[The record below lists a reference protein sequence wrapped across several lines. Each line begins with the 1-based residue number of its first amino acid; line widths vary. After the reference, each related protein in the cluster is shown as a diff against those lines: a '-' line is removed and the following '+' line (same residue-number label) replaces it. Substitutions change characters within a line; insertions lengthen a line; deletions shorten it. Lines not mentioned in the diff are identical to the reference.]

1 MFIELNKVK
10 VQIKATVADGSLLG
24 LDETAIIDKQI
35 GRKLNWEEIK
45 EDRQEAGNYFQT
57 VYKAV
62 VFYEDAIKIN
72 PDLLGCW

>member
-1 MFIELNKVK
+1 MQSLLNIK
-10 VQIKATVADGSLLG
+10 VQIKATVADGSLLS
-24 LDETAIIDKQI
+24 LDECEIIEKQI

-72 PDLLGCW
+72 PDLLGYW